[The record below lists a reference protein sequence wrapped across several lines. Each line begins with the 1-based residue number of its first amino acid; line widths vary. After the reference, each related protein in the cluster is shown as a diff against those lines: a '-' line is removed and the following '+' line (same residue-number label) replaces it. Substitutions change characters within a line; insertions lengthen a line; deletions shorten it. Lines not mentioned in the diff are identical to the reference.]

1 MAKIKVKVKKQGDP
15 EKKKTLP
22 DVTVTGVRKKPVDLP
37 TVTVTG
43 VRKKPTNLPDV
54 TVTGTRKM
62 PAKEEDWSKKKT
74 LSDEYKAKK
83 WHYQSEQMD
92 RNPER
97 DESELGRIDQGAN
110 DFNYSEGYYAKKPGA
125 LGKMSVVYS
134 DGTIHKLGE
143 KYTPKEDKEGKI
155 IPAGKDFAA
164 QYLGIKPTAGKYLK
178 GGGKSWL
185 EWYQS
190 KRQGKED

>member
-37 TVTVTG
+37 AVTVTG
-43 VRKKPTNLPDV
+43 VRKKATNLPDV

-74 LSDEYKAKK
+74 LSDEYKAKL
-83 WHYQSEQMD
+83 WHQDVLVGRGS
-92 RNPER
+92 PER
-97 DESELGRIDQGAN
+97 AEKGGRIDQGAA
-110 DFNYSEGYYAKKPGA
+110 DYNYSEGYYSKQPGA
-125 LGKMSVVYS
+125 KGKMMVQYS
-134 DGTIHKLGE
+134 DGTIKRLGE
-143 KYTPKEDKEGKI
+143 KYTPAKKGPLANVEPTSGKT
-155 IPAGKDFAA
+155 
-164 QYLGIKPTAGKYLK
+164 YE

-185 EWYQS
+185 EWYQA
-190 KRQGKED
+190 KRQGKEN